1 LLWKGGIA
9 VSAANRITVVLPSLN
24 PDEKLRLVVEGLTR
38 VGFDDIIIVNDGS
51 DEAHLPNFPSPEEFP
66 NIEIL
71 THEVNRGKGAAL
83 KTAFAHFLGT
93 REGRVGV
100 VTVDGD
106 NQHHPEDVL
115 ACAEVLCAIPRNVIL
130 GVRDFSGPDV
140 PARSRSGN
148 RITSFVFRVFCG
160 MKISDTQ
167 TGLRAIPVEHL
178 SRMLEVEGDRFEY
191 ETNMLLELKRGHIK
205 WTEVPIRTVYIEEN
219 QTSHFRPIV
228 DSWRIYKL
236 IFKFMLSSAA
246 GCIVDLG
253 VFWLLALIFGVAQTN
268 LMIYLYTA
276 AARLISSLTNFAINR
291 RVVFRSGGS
300 VGKTLLRYYTLAI
313 PQMLVSAFLVDW
325 VAYGLLH
332 AYASSD
338 GGALGITVI
347 KAIVDTVLFFISFRI
362 QRDWVFREKGN
373 TSNGK

>member
-1 LLWKGGIA
+1 M
-9 VSAANRITVVLPSLN
+9 SAANRITVVLPSLN

-83 KTAFAHFLGT
+83 KTAFAHFLRT

-100 VTVDGD
+100 ITVDGD

-148 RITSFVFRVFCG
+148 RITSFVFRAFCG

-167 TGLRAIPVEHL
+167 TGLRAIPAEHL
-178 SRMLEVEGDRFEY
+178 PQMLEVEGDRFEY
-191 ETNMLLELKRGHIK
+191 LYGSTPGGSLC
-205 WTEVPIRTVYIEEN
+205 
-219 QTSHFRPIV
+219 F
-228 DSWRIYKL
+228 
-236 IFKFMLSSAA
+236 AA
-246 GCIVDLG
+246 GAGTDPCPFQSGTETGGILPG
-253 VFWLLALIFGVAQTN
+253 MAGAPGCRRC
-268 LMIYLYTA
+268 LY
-276 AARLISSLTNFAINR
+276 R
-291 RVVFRSGGS
+291 
-300 VGKTLLRYYTLAI
+300 
-313 PQMLVSAFLVDW
+313 
-325 VAYGLLH
+325 
-332 AYASSD
+332 
-338 GGALGITVI
+338 
-347 KAIVDTVLFFISFRI
+347 
-362 QRDWVFREKGN
+362 
-373 TSNGK
+373 

>member
-1 LLWKGGIA
+1 M
-9 VSAANRITVVLPSLN
+9 SAANRITVVLPSLN

-93 REGRVGV
+93 REGRAGV

-148 RITSFVFRVFCG
+148 RITSFVFRAFCG

-167 TGLRAIPVEHL
+167 TGLRAIPAEHL
-178 SRMLEVEGDRFEY
+178 PRMLEVEGDRFEY

-276 AARLISSLTNFAINR
+276 VARLISSLTNFAINR

>member
-1 LLWKGGIA
+1 M
-9 VSAANRITVVLPSLN
+9 SAANRITVILPSLN

-38 VGFDDIIIVNDGS
+38 AGFDDIIIVNDGS

-71 THEVNRGKGAAL
+71 THPVNRGKGAGL
-83 KTAFAHFLGT
+83 KTAFAHFLAT

-115 ACAEVLCAIPRNVIL
+115 ACAEVLCAIPKNVIL

-140 PARSRSGN
+140 PARSKSGN
-148 RITSFVFRVFCG
+148 RITSFVFRAFCG

-167 TGLRAIPVEHL
+167 TGLRAIPTEHL
-178 SRMLEVEGDRFEY
+178 PRMLEVEGERFEY

-219 QTSHFRPIV
+219 QTSHFRPLV
-228 DSWRIYKL
+228 DSFRIYKL
-236 IFKFMLSSAA
+236 IFKFLLSSGA
-246 GCIVDLG
+246 GCLVDLG
-253 VFWLLALIFGVAQTN
+253 VFWLLAKIFGVAQTN
-268 LMIYLYTA
+268 LTIYIYTA
-276 AARLISSLTNFAINR
+276 VARLISSLTNFAVNR
-291 RVVFRSGGS
+291 KLVFRSSGK
-300 VGKTLLRYYTLAI
+300 VGATLLRYYALAI
-313 PQMLVSAFLVDW
+313 PQLLISAFAVDW
-325 VAYGLLH
+325 LVNDVFA
-332 AYASSD
+332 ASSS
-338 GGALGITVI
+338 AFWATVI
-347 KAIVDTVLFFISFRI
+347 KAVVDTLLFFISFRI